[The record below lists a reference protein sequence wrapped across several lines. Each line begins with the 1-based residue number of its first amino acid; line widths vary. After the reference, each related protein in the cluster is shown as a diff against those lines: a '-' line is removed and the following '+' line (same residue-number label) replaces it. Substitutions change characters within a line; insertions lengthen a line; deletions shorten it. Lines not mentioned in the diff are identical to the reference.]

1 MTWKTAFSGRS
12 GRGAAQQRSFCGC
25 CTNVWLG
32 SRADEPST
40 RLASP
45 VTPALPSAADQVG
58 GSLANGGLVESK
70 MGAVAWGQL
79 ANTPFPP
86 SRPEEFHLEHR
97 VTGGGRPPPVP
108 TERGMRISRTTLF
121 GRWFTATASAGA
133 PGMGDAALVSA
144 TLLFAQV
151 SLPWSAENPRS

>member
-1 MTWKTAFSGRS
+1 MTWKTAFSGLSGVVPRS
-12 GRGAAQQRSFCGC
+12 KDPFADAAR
-25 CTNVWLG
+25 LG

-79 ANTPFPP
+79 ANTPFPL
-86 SRPEEFHLEHR
+86 SRPEEFHLEHL
-97 VTGGGRPPPVP
+97 
-108 TERGMRISRTTLF
+108 TE
-121 GRWFTATASAGA
+121 
-133 PGMGDAALVSA
+133 PY
-144 TLLFAQV
+144 V
-151 SLPWSAENPRS
+151 SLSTYTARATH